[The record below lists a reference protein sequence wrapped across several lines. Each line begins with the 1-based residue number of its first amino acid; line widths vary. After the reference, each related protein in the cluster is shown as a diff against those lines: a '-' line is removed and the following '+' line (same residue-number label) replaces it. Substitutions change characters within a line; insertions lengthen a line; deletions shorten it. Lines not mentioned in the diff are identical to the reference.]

1 MFILHEIK
9 IRFIRPCGVQIQ
21 IRYIHFTVVQIQIR

>member
-21 IRYIHFTVVQIQIR
+21 IRFIHFSGVQIQI